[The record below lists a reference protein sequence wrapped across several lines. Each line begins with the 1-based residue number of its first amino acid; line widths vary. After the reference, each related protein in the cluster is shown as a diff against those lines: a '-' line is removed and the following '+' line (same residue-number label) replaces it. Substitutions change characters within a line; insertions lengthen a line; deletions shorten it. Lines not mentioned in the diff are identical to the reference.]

1 MVKTLLLLILVVAT
15 GLAQNPGVA
24 PSARTWPAEAVAE
37 NYDVHIVSEDKAT
50 GATTYASPHF
60 EMVSDVKLPV
70 SVVRDL
76 AAVFEA
82 TRVAVR
88 MLPLGLQAASERGVY
103 RVMFFSNEVDY
114 TSAGGPPGSGGFF
127 NGQYMMLLLPNL
139 GIYKSTNGLT
149 LQHQQHLFVLKHEVT
164 HQVMGSWIRRL
175 PAWLTE
181 GIAECIAS
189 TPYVRGRYTFTGF
202 DSSMRDYLLKWRK
215 TKDQRS
221 LRLIP
226 PKQLM
231 ALSSAEWAA
240 QVGNSVGYDYYNS
253 AALLTHWFLHHDGA
267 GDAAGLAN
275 FFDSLPKRTPPD
287 EAVERYLMRGRTP
300 EQIET
305 ELRALC
311 KRLALQ
317 LDSR

>member
-1 MVKTLLLLILVVAT
+1 MKFLLPLIFAVAS
-15 GLAQNPGVA
+15 GLAQSPPVTPG
-24 PSARTWPAEAVAE
+24 PRPWPAEAVAE
-37 NYDVHIVSEDKAT
+37 NFDVRIVSEDKAT

-88 MLPLGLQAASERGVY
+88 TLPLGLQAAPEPKVY
-103 RVMFFSNEVDY
+103 RVMFFSNAMDY
-114 TSAGGPPGSGGFF
+114 GAAGGAAGSGGYY
-127 NGQYMMLLLPNL
+127 NGRYMLLFLPNL
-139 GIYKSTNGLT
+139 GIQKSTNGLT
-149 LQHQQHLFVLKHEVT
+149 LAHQQHLFVLKHEVT
-164 HQVMGSWIRRL
+164 HQIMGPWMRHL
-175 PAWLTE
+175 PMWLTE

-189 TPYVRGRYTFTGF
+189 TPYVRGRYTFTGY

-231 ALSSAEWAA
+231 ALSFEQWNA
-240 QVGNSVGYDYYNS
+240 QVAGQVAYDYYNS

-267 GDAAGLAN
+267 GDAASLTE
-275 FFDSLPKRTPPD
+275 FFASLPQRTPPD
-287 EAVERYLMRGRTP
+287 VATERYLLRGRTP
-300 EQIET
+300 EQIEA
-305 ELRALC
+305 ELRTLC
-311 KRLALQ
+311 RKLALQ
-317 LDSR
+317 VESP